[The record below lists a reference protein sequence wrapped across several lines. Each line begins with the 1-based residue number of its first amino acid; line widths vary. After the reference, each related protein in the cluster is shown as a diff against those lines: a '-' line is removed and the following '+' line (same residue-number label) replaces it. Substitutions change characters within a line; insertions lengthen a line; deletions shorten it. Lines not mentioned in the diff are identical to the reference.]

1 MISSAQ
7 IGNCIKGGK
16 IMKTEKVVELKGYES
31 VSMGGFVKLYAHGK
45 IGLLFDGP
53 EEYRKI
59 AEECFERAL
68 VVHVTVDDIR
78 FARAM
83 RDRGVT
89 EAAIN
94 EYLETCSVIDEVHL
108 GGLSLH

>member
-1 MISSAQ
+1 
-7 IGNCIKGGK
+7 
-16 IMKTEKVVELKGYES
+16 MKADKVVELKGYDS
-31 VSMGGFVKLYAHGK
+31 NSMGGFVKLYAHGK

-53 EEYRKI
+53 AEYRKI
-59 AEECFERAL
+59 AEECFKRAL
-68 VVHVTVDDIR
+68 DVNVTVDDIR

-94 EYLETCSVIDEVHL
+94 RYLNTYSVFDEVHL
-108 GGLSLH
+108 GGLSVH

>member
-1 MISSAQ
+1 MNAD
-7 IGNCIKGGK
+7 
-16 IMKTEKVVELKGYES
+16 KVIRLKGQEE

-53 EEYRKI
+53 EEYHNI
-59 AEECFERAL
+59 AEECFKRAL
-68 VVHVTVDDIR
+68 NVHITVDDIR

-89 EAAIN
+89 ETAIN
-94 EYLETCSVIDEVHL
+94 KFLKSFLIFDEVHL
-108 GGLSLH
+108 GGISLK

>member
-1 MISSAQ
+1 MNT
-7 IGNCIKGGK
+7 GN
-16 IMKTEKVVELKGYES
+16 VVELKEDEES
-31 VSMGGFVKLYAHGK
+31 MMGGFVKLYAHGK

-59 AEECFERAL
+59 AEECFNRAL
-68 VVHVTVDDIR
+68 DVRVTVDEIR

-94 EYLETCSVIDEVHL
+94 RYLNTCSVFDEVHL